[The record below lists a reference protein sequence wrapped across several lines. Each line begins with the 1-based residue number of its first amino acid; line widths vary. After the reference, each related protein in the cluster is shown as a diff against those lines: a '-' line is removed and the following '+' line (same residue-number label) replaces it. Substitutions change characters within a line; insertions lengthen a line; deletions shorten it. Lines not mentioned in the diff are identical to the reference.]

1 MSIKLVVL
9 YPTPTDP
16 AAFER
21 AYHAE
26 HMPLMRRLITP
37 DERTPTFK
45 IVGPQS
51 APFYRMAEVHF
62 ETLEALTAF
71 ATSAEGKHARASAQ
85 RLSTGGETVVLVCQ
99 ADAR

>member
-9 YPTPTDP
+9 YPTPIDP

-26 HMPLMRRLITP
+26 HMPLMRRVITP
-37 DERTPTFK
+37 PDRTPTFK
-45 IVGPQS
+45 VVGPQA

-62 ETLEALTAF
+62 ATLEDLSAF
-71 ATSAEGKHARASAQ
+71 ATSPEGRHARSSAQ
-85 RLSTGGETVVLVCQ
+85 RLYTGGEPVVLVCE